1 MGSVVCDLGEVME
14 GSSGR
19 VLLCGGSVG
28 GVIEGSSGRVLLC
41 VVQGGCCCVGEALE
55 GD

>member
-28 GVIEGSSGRVLLC
+28 GGLRCLLE
-41 VVQGGCCCVGEALE
+41 VG
-55 GD
+55 

>member
-28 GVIEGSSGRVLLC
+28 GVMEGSSGRVLLC
-41 VVQGGCCCVGEALE
+41 GGSVGGGLRCLLE
-55 GD
+55 VG

>member
-19 VLLCGGSVG
+19 VLCGGSVG
-28 GVIEGSSGRVLLC
+28 GGLRCLLE
-41 VVQGGCCCVGEALE
+41 VG
-55 GD
+55 